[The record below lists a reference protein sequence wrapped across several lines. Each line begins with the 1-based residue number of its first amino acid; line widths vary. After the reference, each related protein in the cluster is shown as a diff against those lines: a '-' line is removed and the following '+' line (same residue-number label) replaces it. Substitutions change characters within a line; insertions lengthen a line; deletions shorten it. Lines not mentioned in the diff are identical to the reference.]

1 MHKRYS
7 VFYFIGTLASACAG
21 ILAYG
26 LMQMDGI
33 SGYRGWRWIFII
45 EGVMTCA
52 IAIVGYFFLVGFPDA
67 PDAHKHWGFLNARE
81 VRMCIARVNIDRGDA
96 IAEKFNW
103 KKFLGAGTDLKI
115 WGFAWIFGMS
125 TTVTYALAYFLPII
139 LRVGM
144 GFNIAKSQCLVAPP
158 YAAAG
163 LWMVSNS

>member
-26 LMQMDGI
+26 LMQMEGI
-33 SGYRGWRWIFII
+33 SGYLGWRWIFII
-45 EGVMTCA
+45 EGVITCV
-52 IAIVGYFFLVGFPDA
+52 IAIVGFWFLVKFPDQEAARPSKFFLTT
-67 PDAHKHWGFLNARE
+67 RE
-81 VRMCIARVNIDRGDA
+81 VKMCIARVNKDRGDA
-96 IAEKFNW
+96 DPEKFNL

-144 GFNIAKSQCLVAPP
+144 GFDVGTSQCLVAPP
-158 YAAAG
+158 YGAAG
-163 LWMVSNS
+163 IWM

>member
-33 SGYRGWRWIFII
+33 RGYRGWRWIFII
-45 EGVMTCA
+45 EGIMTCL
-52 IAIVGYFFLVGFPDA
+52 IGIIGWFLIVGFPD
-67 PDAHKHWGFLNARE
+67 DAHKNWHFLTERE
-81 VRMCIARVNIDRGDA
+81 TKMMMARVDRDRGDA
-96 IAEKFNW
+96 HGEKFVW
-103 KKFLGAGTDLKI
+103 KKFLGAGFDLKI

-144 GFNIAKSQCLVAPP
+144 GFSVGKAQCLVAPP
-158 YAAAG
+158 YGVAG
-163 LWMVSNS
+163 IWM